1 MSEDNHKNIL
11 KGKSLEE
18 LSRLGGLSV
27 LLLPADFAVD
37 KLTLPTC
44 LSATAA
50 YLYQHGESF
59 GLSDTFAKL
68 TQAMRRL

>member
-1 MSEDNHKNIL
+1 MSEDRHKNIL

-18 LSRLGGLSV
+18 LSRLGGLCV
-27 LLLPADFAVD
+27 LTLPSDFAVD

-44 LSATAA
+44 LSATAM

-59 GLSDTFAKL
+59 SRSETFAKL